1 MIKMMTQSLF
11 IQSFSIFE
19 VQQYMRTMAISNNL
33 ILLVTTRGPMPSQFK
48 FLPTNLNVQA
58 GRNSV
63 FLS

>member
-19 VQQYMRTMAISNNL
+19 VQQYIRATAISNNL
-33 ILLVTTRGPMPSQFK
+33 ILIVTTRGLMPSQFK
-48 FLPTNLNVQA
+48 FLPANLNVQA